1 MFSVRYELLV
11 RACNLDEHQC
21 SNEISGFPATF
32 LSPPLLLILIAVCV
46 RACVCARARLCQA
59 VSKRSVFKTSVQ
71 SNKMASLMAIN
82 AHTHTYVLHTGII

>member
-1 MFSVRYELLV
+1 VFSVRYELLV

-46 RACVCARARLCQA
+46 RACVCVCARARACVRQSPKGRS
-59 VSKRSVFKTSVQ
+59 SKRQCK
-71 SNKMASLMAIN
+71 AIKW
-82 AHTHTYVLHTGII
+82 LR